1 MANRFKVLISIGL
14 LTLLIV
20 LGWQWINQS
29 LSAEPLSESDIRE
42 KVQTQYNGEITDVT
56 SMEDHYLATIELDEG
71 VYEVVVLKK
80 DGRISD
86 IRPLES
92 LKDNDSTAP
101 SEDQSENA
109 QTEPITE
116 EKAKAV
122 ALNEIEGA
130 VDDIDYESGGD
141 PAFYL
146 VEIERA
152 GGEEAT
158 VQVHALTGEIMSV
171 TWDD

>member
-1 MANRFKVLISIGL
+1 MANRLKVLISIAL
-14 LTLLIV
+14 LTLLII
-20 LGWQWINQS
+20 LGWQWVHQS
-29 LSAEPLSESDIRE
+29 LSAEPLSESDVRE

-56 SMEDHYLATIELDEG
+56 SMEDHYLATIALDEG
-71 VYEVVVLKK
+71 VYEVVVIKT
-80 DGRISD
+80 DGRISE

-92 LKDNDSTAP
+92 FKDNDSP
-101 SEDQSENA
+101 SPPEDKFESA

-122 ALNEIEGA
+122 ALNEIEGE
-130 VDDIDYESGGD
+130 VDDIDFESEEE

-146 VEIERA
+146 VEIERS
-152 GGEEAT
+152 GGAEAT

>member
-1 MANRFKVLISIGL
+1 MANHFKLLISISL
-14 LTLLIV
+14 LALLIV
-20 LGWQWINQS
+20 LGWQWVNER
-29 LSAEPLSESDIRE
+29 LSAEPLTESDIRE

-56 SMEDHYLATIELDEG
+56 STEGHYLATIELEEG
-71 VYEVVVLKK
+71 VYEVAVLKK

-86 IRPLES
+86 IKPIE
-92 LKDNDSTAP
+92 KFQDNDSTT
-101 SEDQSENA
+101 SSDSQSENTKT
-109 QTEPITE
+109 QPITE

-122 ALNEIEGA
+122 ALNEIEGE
-130 VDDIDYESGGD
+130 VDDIDFESEVD

-146 VEIERA
+146 VEIERP

-158 VQVHALTGEIMSV
+158 VQIHALSGEIMSV

>member
-56 SMEDHYLATIELDEG
+56 SVEDHYLATIELDEG

-86 IRPLES
+86 IRPLGS

-122 ALNEIEGA
+122 ALNEIEGE

-146 VEIERA
+146 VEIERS